1 MGGAGCTFQTVSIAP
16 RFFWRSSPAMN
27 EVSSELVG
35 LNSTGTVTVAGLLP
49 SATTVGT
56 DDSFTGTIVIM
67 PPPPPMG
74 VPL

>member
-1 MGGAGCTFQTVSIAP
+1 
-16 RFFWRSSPAMN
+16 MN